1 MSGSG
6 GEMNKERRIYSS
18 SGIEAKGLRK
28 KKKERVV
35 GGGWGLLLDDCLNCC
50 RDHRLG

>member
-35 GGGWGLLLDDCLNCC
+35 GGGSFGRLPELLP
-50 RDHRLG
+50 